1 MKKTDK
7 EAREVSVETSPM
19 VPLECIP
26 FPCLMC
32 ASDKRCRANTAFFSM
47 LGKSRDW
54 DPSHWT
60 GLLEGDSKNLAE
72 GLLRGAEVSGK
83 EEVLLLHAQSGVV
96 ETSVSASRGP
106 DGVLLIF
113 LPGRETSAPSELE
126 LRINDKGVVL
136 FHAGPLR
143 RMLGLQPEKM
153 TGLDFALLVQ
163 EEDRSAFLDHM
174 AEARKNGESGPFTC
188 RLRGPGGTPVW
199 AEIRAAAPHDGAVG
213 EILFTAR
220 DIGRRRAAEDRLRHL
235 QDHFTT
241 AIENMDAGI
250 VMYDKDDRMVFCNH
264 VYRNFY
270 PRIAHLLV
278 PGVAYET
285 ILHAFSKEV
294 LARQLPIVD
303 IAAFHAQRIR
313 DRRERRSGR
322 RVQHVG
328 GGRWLQIS
336 DHPTGDGGV
345 VTLLSDITGL
355 KNAQEE
361 LSRQKLL
368 LSSLLDAIEDLIFYK
383 DDKGVYTACN
393 PAFCHFAG
401 RSREEIVGRSD
412 PEVLGGE
419 NLAVMESWVARALEK
434 RETVRGE
441 EWMRGADGSR
451 KRLELQLSPLFSPE
465 GLLLGMAGVA
475 HDVTARH
482 NAEDL
487 LQAESTRL
495 STLIR
500 NIEGGVMVMDENK
513 KVLLVNEG
521 FLSLLRLEGE
531 SGSYVG
537 IDAGDALRNILP
549 LFANPRET
557 YEKLASVFAARR
569 VVRDCVVTLRDE
581 SFLEF
586 DFIPMEIGRGTY
598 NFLWHYRDITARRR
612 AEMELQQRDR
622 LLSGLAQ
629 TVRQLL
635 GGMEDFDANM
645 SEAFRIVAETASIE
659 RMAVYRNLPLGEGQ
673 TRHTAERVARWSRS
687 PAPEPLIRELSV
699 IAIDPLF
706 TRWRHELSRGVILS
720 GRLDEFPPN
729 EQIPLRHFGFGSILV
744 APMFIGEH
752 YWGIMIFDAAPDR
765 TWSAADRGILRMVA
779 DSFGLAIQRKYA
791 HDELSAALVRA
802 EKLAVEAR
810 EASQAKTEFLASM
823 SHEIRTPLNGV
834 TGFSNLLRNTS
845 LTPRQAE
852 LLRGI
857 DRSTEMLLALIND
870 ILDLSKI
877 TAGQFTLDTIPFCP
891 AMALEDAVAALGP
904 RAVEKN
910 LELKWEADSGAHQVF
925 MGDERRLKQV
935 LLNLV
940 GNAIKFTEKG
950 RVFARVSAG
959 SVAASD
965 GKTSVRLDFSVSD
978 TGIGIAEENLSKLF
992 LPFSQAQSDISRRF
1006 GGTGLGLAICRRL
1019 VNMMGGEIQV
1029 ESVPGKG
1036 STFSFHI
1043 LCGPA
1048 EAPLEQVKAPSRTPE
1063 SGGVLLPLSIVVAD
1077 DNQINQQVLSMYI
1090 EEMGYHCEVVSDGAQ
1105 ALEAVKKA
1113 QVDLVLMD
1121 LRMPGMDGMEA
1132 TLVIRKWEKD
1142 HLPEGRRPCRIVA
1155 LTADAVKSDSEK
1167 CAAVGMDG
1175 YLTKPVDPD
1184 QIDRVIRQLFG

>member
-7 EAREVSVETSPM
+7 EAREASGETSPV

-26 FPCLMC
+26 YPCLMRAPDGC
-32 ASDKRCRANTAFFSM
+32 CRANAAFFSM
-47 LGKSRDW
+47 LGKPRDW
-54 DPSHWT
+54 DPSRWT
-60 GLLEGDSKNLAE
+60 ELLEGDTGSLTE
-72 GLLRGAEVSGK
+72 GLFPGAGTSSGEAVLPLRTEGGVVEISVRSNRCPEG
-83 EEVLLLHAQSGVV
+83 VLLLFLEGMGV
-96 ETSVSASRGP
+96 
-106 DGVLLIF
+106 GV
-113 LPGRETSAPSELE
+113 SELE
-126 LRINDKGVVL
+126 LRIDVRGMVL
-136 FHAGPLR
+136 SASGPSK
-143 RMLGLQPEKM
+143 RMLGLPPEM
-153 TGLDFALLVQ
+153 MIGTDFSLLAQ
-163 EEDRSAFLDHM
+163 EEDLSSFLDHM
-174 AEARKNGESGPFTC
+174 ADAREDGETPPFTC
-188 RLRGPGGTPVW
+188 RLTGPGGTPVW
-199 AEIRAAAPHDGAVG
+199 TEIRASAPHDGDAG

-220 DIGRRRAAEDRLRHL
+220 DIGRRRAAEDRLKHL

-250 VMYDKDDRMVFCNH
+250 VMYDKDDRLVFCNH
-264 VYRNFY
+264 IYRNFY
-270 PRIAHLLV
+270 PRAAHLLV
-278 PGVAYET
+278 PGITYE
-285 ILHAFSKEV
+285 EV
-294 LARQLPIVD
+294 LKTFSREALALRLPIVD
-303 IAAFHAQRIR
+303 MEAFHSQRIS

-322 RVQHVG
+322 RVQYVG

-345 VTLLSDITGL
+345 VTLFSGITSL
-355 KNAQEE
+355 KSAQEE
-361 LSRQKLL
+361 ISRQRLL
-368 LSSLLDAIEDLIFYK
+368 LSSLLDAIEDIIFYK

-393 PAFCHFAG
+393 PAFCNFVG
-401 RSREEIVGRSD
+401 KSREEIVCHAD

-419 NLAVMESWVARALEK
+419 NLAVMEAWAARALEK

-451 KRLELQLSPLFSPE
+451 KRLELQISPLFSPE
-465 GLLLGMAGVA
+465 GPLLGMAGVA
-475 HDVTARH
+475 HDVTTRY

-500 NIEGGVMVMDENK
+500 NIEGGVMVMDGNK
-513 KVLLVNEG
+513 KVLMVNEG

-531 SGSYVG
+531 SGAYIG
-537 IDAGDALRNILP
+537 IDAGVALRNILP
-549 LFANPRET
+549 LFANPREAL
-557 YEKLASVFAARR
+557 EKFVSIFAARR
-569 VVRDCVVTLRDE
+569 VMRDCVIMLRDE

-659 RMAVYRNLPLGEGQ
+659 RMAVYRNLPLKEGE

-687 PAPEPLIRELSV
+687 PAPAPFIRELAV

-706 TRWRHELSRGVILS
+706 SRWHRELSRGVILS

-765 TWSAADRGILRMVA
+765 AWSAADRGILRMVA
-779 DSFGLAIQRKYA
+779 DSFGLAIQRKFA
-791 HDELSAALVRA
+791 HDELSAALARA

-810 EASQAKTEFLASM
+810 EANLAKTEFLASM

-852 LLRGI
+852 LLRGV
-857 DRSTEMLLALIND
+857 DRSTAMLLALIND

-891 AMALEDAVAALGP
+891 AMALEDAVEALGP

-910 LELKWEADSGAHQVF
+910 LELNWEADSGAHQVF

-950 RVFARVSAG
+950 RIFAKVSAG
-959 SVAASD
+959 KVSASD
-965 GKTSVRLDFSVSD
+965 GKASVRLDFSVSD

-1019 VNMMGGEIQV
+1019 VNMMGGEIAV

-1043 LCGPA
+1043 FCAPA
-1048 EAPLEQVKAPSRTPE
+1048 EAPVEKVKTPSRAPE
-1063 SGGVLLPLSIVVAD
+1063 SGGVLPPLSIVVAD
-1077 DNQINQQVLSMYI
+1077 DNLINQQVLSMYI
-1090 EEMGYHCEVVSDGAQ
+1090 EEMGYRCEVVSDGSE

-1113 QVDLVLMD
+1113 QVDLILMD

-1132 TLVIRKWEKD
+1132 TIAIRKWEKE

-1175 YLTKPVDPD
+1175 YLSKPVDPD

>member
-7 EAREVSVETSPM
+7 EVREVSGETSPM
-19 VPLECIP
+19 VPLESIP
-26 FPCLMC
+26 FPCLMR
-32 ASDKRCRANTAFFSM
+32 APDGKCRANAAFFSM
-47 LGKSRDW
+47 LGKPREW
-54 DPSHWT
+54 DPSGWME
-60 GLLEGDSKNLAE
+60 LLDGGSASLAE
-72 GLLRGAEVSGK
+72 GLLSGAETSCG
-83 EEVLLLHAQSGVV
+83 ETIFQLRAESGVV
-96 ETSVSASRGP
+96 EKAVCTSRFPEGVALFFTRGTENP
-106 DGVLLIF
+106 
-113 LPGRETSAPSELE
+113 APSELE
-126 LRINDKGVVL
+126 LRINDRGAVL
-136 FHAGPLR
+136 SVSGPAR
-143 RMLGLQPEKM
+143 RMLGLLPEKM
-153 TGLDFALLVQ
+153 IGRDFSLLVR
-163 EEDRSAFLDHM
+163 EEDRPSFLDHM
-174 AEARKNGESGPFTC
+174 SMARSDGEAGPFTC
-188 RLRGPGGTPVW
+188 RLTGPEGSLVW
-199 AEIRAAAPHDGAVG
+199 AEIRAGAPHEGTPG
-213 EILFTAR
+213 EVFFTAR

-250 VMYDKDDRMVFCNH
+250 VMYDRNDRMVFCNH
-264 VYRNFY
+264 IYRSY
-270 PRIAHLLV
+270 HPGVAHLLV
-278 PGVAYET
+278 PGVRCET
-285 ILHAFSKEV
+285 VLNAFLREGSATGEPMGDIASFHADRILH
-294 LARQLPIVD
+294 R
-303 IAAFHAQRIR
+303 R
-313 DRRERRSGR
+313 DRQMER
-322 RVQHVG
+322 RVQYVG

-355 KNAQEE
+355 KNIQEE
-361 LSRQKLL
+361 LSRQKIL
-368 LSSLLDAIEDLIFYK
+368 LSSLLDAIEDQIIYK
-383 DDKGVYTACN
+383 DARGVYTACN
-393 PAFCHFAG
+393 PAFCNFVG
-401 RSREEIVGRSD
+401 RSREEIVGHCD
-412 PEVLGGE
+412 TEVLDGE
-419 NLAVMESWVARALEK
+419 NLAVMERWSASVLKNRK
-434 RETVRGE
+434 TVRGE
-441 EWMRGADGSR
+441 DWMCGADGSR
-451 KRLELQLSPLFSPE
+451 KRLEMQFSPLFSPE
-465 GLLLGMAGVA
+465 GSLLGMAGVA

-482 NAEDL
+482 DAEDL

-500 NIEGGVMVMDENK
+500 NIEGGVMLMDENK

-521 FLSLLRLEGE
+521 FLSLLRLEGACE
-531 SGSYVG
+531 SFVG

-557 YEKLASVFAARR
+557 YEKLASVYAARR

-598 NFLWHYRDITARRR
+598 NYLWHYRDITARRR

-645 SEAFRIVAETASIE
+645 AEAFRIVAETASIE
-659 RMAVYRNLPLGEGQ
+659 RMAVYRNLPLKEGDHS
-673 TRHTAERVARWSRS
+673 HTAARVARWSRA
-687 PAPEPLIRELSV
+687 PAPAPLIRELAV

-706 TRWRHELSRGVILS
+706 TRWHRELSRGVILS

-765 TWSAADRGILRMVA
+765 AWSAADRGILRMVA
-779 DSFGLAIQRKYA
+779 DSIGLAIQRKYA
-791 HDELSAALVRA
+791 HDELSTALARA

-810 EASQAKTEFLASM
+810 EANQAKTEFLASM

-834 TGFSNLLRNTS
+834 TGFSNLLQNTS

-857 DRSTEMLLALIND
+857 DRSTAMLLALIND

-950 RVFARVSAG
+950 RVFAKVSAG

-965 GKTSVRLDFSVSD
+965 GKLSVRLDFSVSD

-1019 VNMMGGEIQV
+1019 VNMMGGEIDV

-1043 LCGPA
+1043 FCAPA
-1048 EAPLEQVKAPSRTPE
+1048 ETPVETLKAPSRTLE
-1063 SGGVLLPLSIVVAD
+1063 SGGALPPLSIVVAD
-1077 DNQINQQVLSMYI
+1077 DNLINQQVLSMYI
-1090 EEMGYHCEVVSDGAQ
+1090 EEMGYRCEVVSDGSQ
-1105 ALEAVKKA
+1105 ALEAVMRA
-1113 QVDLVLMD
+1113 QVDLILMD

-1132 TLVIRKWEKD
+1132 TIAIRKWEGE

-1167 CAAVGMDG
+1167 CSAVGMDG

-1184 QIDRVIRQLFG
+1184 QIDRVIRQLF